1 MAENVSSDEIENAI
15 CSSLRCFPGISELK
29 PEQTL
34 VIENIVCGS
43 DVFAA
48 LPTGFGK
55 SLIFQILPSV
65 LNTLQSNSVSP
76 SSLVIV
82 VCPLKSIIK
91 D

>member
-43 DVFAA
+43 DVLAA